1 MEYAIIAAG
10 LVTVIAISLATL
22 NLISYRILKPRL
34 IARQQW
40 DLNICCGNTDAGR
53 INVDIVDQPGVSNFV
68 RVDDIYNLPF
78 GDKEFANVLCSHTL
92 EHVEDP
98 QAFWKELNRIG
109 ENVTLILPP
118 LWDVAAV
125 LNMFEHR
132 WIFLIFRKAH
142 NTLPPYIKF
151 SIGHFYQD
159 RFGQVIPTACGSGCS
174 NPAAAPDGQLYS
186 PSNGTGETII
196 PSSSE

>member
-10 LVTVIAISLATL
+10 LVVVVVISLITL

-34 IARQQW
+34 IAQQQW
-40 DLNICCGNTDAGR
+40 DLNICCGNTDVGR
-53 INVDIVDQPGVSNFV
+53 INVDIVDQPGVSHFV
-68 RVDDIYNLPF
+68 RVDNIYNLPF
-78 GDKEFANVLCSHTL
+78 GDKEFENVLCSHTL

-98 QAFWKELNRIG
+98 QAFWKELNRVG

-125 LNMFEHR
+125 LNIFEHR
-132 WIFLIFRKAH
+132 WIFLTFRKAH
-142 NTLPPYIKF
+142 TTLPPYIKF

-159 RFGQVIPTACGSGCS
+159 RFGQVVANSIWQRLLKSGSR
-174 NPAAAPDGQLYS
+174 A
-186 PSNGTGETII
+186 
-196 PSSSE
+196 